1 MERKFEKYTFAQR
14 LTSMLKV
21 DFRRMF
27 TSKFFYIMLGI
38 SLVAPIL
45 ILVMTSMMDG
55 TVNVDPTTGKETV
68 IEGFDYVWQAIA
80 TPSNTG
86 MAMSMDLV
94 SMCNVNM
101 FYFAIAVLVCI
112 FVSDDF
118 RSGYCKNLFTS
129 RSNKSEYVISK
140 TLVLF
145 VGGALMIIAYFIGA
159 MLGGAISGVSFALM
173 DGVSASNIVMCM
185 LSKVLL
191 VSVFIPIFL
200 VMSVVGKSKLWL
212 SMILAFGVSMLLFTM
227 VPMISPLDST
237 LLNVIGSL
245 LGGILFSVGIGYI
258 SNLVLKKNS
267 IL

>member
-1 MERKFEKYTFAQR
+1 MEKKFENYTFIKR
-14 LTSMLKV
+14 LKSMLKV

-27 TSKFFYIMLGI
+27 TSKFFYLMLGI

-55 TVNVDPTTGKETV
+55 TVSVNPQTGKETI

-80 TPSNTG
+80 SPSSTQ
-86 MAMSMDLV
+86 ATMSMDLV
-94 SMCNVNM
+94 SMCNINM

-118 RSGYCKNLFTS
+118 RSGYCKNLFTN
-129 RSNKSEYVISK
+129 RANKNDYVISK
-140 TLVLF
+140 TIVMF
-145 VGGALMIIAYFIGA
+145 IGGALMIIAYFIGA
-159 MLGGAISGVSFALM
+159 MLGGAISGVSFELM
-173 DGVSASNIVMCM
+173 GVSTSNVVMCM
-185 LSKVLL
+185 LSKILL
-191 VSVFIPIFL
+191 VAIFVPIFL

-212 SMILAFGVSMLLFTM
+212 SMIGAFGVSMLLFTM

-237 LLNVIGSL
+237 IVNVIGCL
-245 LGGILFSVGIGYI
+245 LGGTLFSVGIGYI
-258 SNLVLKKNS
+258 SNIILKKKS